1 MAPNG
6 RCIPCQCSPIGS
18 LSNICD
24 KQTGQCKCKEGITG
38 HDCSNCPPRH
48 VVTDTGCLNC
58 DDDCTGLLLDDVD
71 FLKSIVQEANL
82 TDVANLPWTR
92 LLYLTKNLNRTV
104 HNMNIFR
111 GRIRFAKDM
120 VNNFT
125 VNFDLETLA
134 DLLMLK
140 ARDLA
145 RQSPSVAID
154 AQTALGRAQNVKDL
168 IADLW
173 QLILNI
179 IAQLKRF
186 GVDAHDPLGSATERM
201 LEESE
206 RILLE
211 LRHRDFGP
219 HRGAGDNE
227 LKWARFLLEKVRRM
241 LTERNQTGPYTDRLD
256 KLLRLLNEIYE
267 LINKKIFPET
277 RQALTTLAP
286 LRPKVRAIYE
296 QIDNSSRNAET
307 ANVTLVEARDL
318 LEKIRAE
325 LYDTKMKFAAL
336 PGLVAQMVNLTEVI
350 EQRRS
355 ILARL
360 NPDYEERYVKPCM
373 EHAEALM
380 RRVDELARL
389 FNQTKDMAEFALRA
403 AQVYENIIKAIQ
415 EAELAAQ
422 QAKKAAEE
430 AYKHVF
436 PDGDESLLEKA
447 IASRKRSEELLRQA
461 DELAKRL
468 FKLHEDLLERRRML
482 EEIDSLLE
490 SGRHDLE
497 YIKAALDALPK
508 DLARDLHLMIDRLR
522 SLLSTLERTHG
533 RVDDLAARIDG
544 LRGKLEGL
552 RAATT
557 TGLDGPKDQ
566 IEQTLRMIQQ
576 AKEGLVRVETKMTV
590 VDRLRSG
597 LDLNL
602 RDLKM
607 KITLARQKAASIR
620 ISLGADR
627 ENTCIRTYEADIEP
641 SFTNNIVL
649 YYAIKHEHQQD
660 ALLLY
665 LGARP
670 SNNGQMSN
678 DFMAV
683 EMKNRKIRFIWSTG
697 KSERI
702 IKHQLPIATNDAQLN
717 KDSKWYKIEVKR
729 FGSVANLTVQRVPDA
744 NTQDPFEVSES
755 LQSSDESVAKRMDL
769 DRNSYFYIGGLPPDL
784 MQPSRLIQARSF
796 AGCLYELHLDGKKV
810 GLWNFTSNIGCDAC
824 KEGAT
829 EPIDPTM
836 YNFNDEF
843 GYGRT
848 SQARG
853 YSPSTYLVSFSF
865 RSFDEDALL
874 FFTANPLTRDY
885 VAIYLKDGKVYYETH
900 FGTGRSASSGSGSG
914 TTLTV
919 VSAEKVNTGGWVQLR
934 AEREL
939 DYAVLDLGN
948 GRITEKKLAGGNAA
962 AAAANLDLSRAEV
975 YFGGVTPNFSTAEY
989 PGVVFSSFVGCMNS
1003 PQIGTTPIN
1012 LQRIQ
1017 SFGIE
1022 PGCLNRP
1029 IRVASFR
1036 GDGFLELDGRP
1047 LKEDKVEFSFTFKTT
1062 RKSGILLLSTFEGK
1076 SRAKEEVSAVLKS

>member
-1 MAPNG
+1 
-6 RCIPCQCSPIGS
+6 
-18 LSNICD
+18 
-24 KQTGQCKCKEGITG
+24 
-38 HDCSNCPPRH
+38 
-48 VVTDTGCLNC
+48 
-58 DDDCTGLLLDDVD
+58 
-71 FLKSIVQEANL
+71 
-82 TDVANLPWTR
+82 
-92 LLYLTKNLNRTV
+92 
-104 HNMNIFR
+104 
-111 GRIRFAKDM
+111 
-120 VNNFT
+120 
-125 VNFDLETLA
+125 
-134 DLLMLK
+134 
-140 ARDLA
+140 
-145 RQSPSVAID
+145 
-154 AQTALGRAQNVKDL
+154 
-168 IADLW
+168 
-173 QLILNI
+173 
-179 IAQLKRF
+179 
-186 GVDAHDPLGSATERM
+186 
-201 LEESE
+201 
-206 RILLE
+206 
-211 LRHRDFGP
+211 
-219 HRGAGDNE
+219 
-227 LKWARFLLEKVRRM
+227 
-241 LTERNQTGPYTDRLD
+241 
-256 KLLRLLNEIYE
+256 
-267 LINKKIFPET
+267 
-277 RQALTTLAP
+277 
-286 LRPKVRAIYE
+286 
-296 QIDNSSRNAET
+296 
-307 ANVTLVEARDL
+307 
-318 LEKIRAE
+318 
-325 LYDTKMKFAAL
+325 
-336 PGLVAQMVNLTEVI
+336 
-350 EQRRS
+350 
-355 ILARL
+355 
-360 NPDYEERYVKPCM
+360 
-373 EHAEALM
+373 
-380 RRVDELARL
+380 
-389 FNQTKDMAEFALRA
+389 
-403 AQVYENIIKAIQ
+403 
-415 EAELAAQ
+415 
-422 QAKKAAEE
+422 
-430 AYKHVF
+430 
-436 PDGDESLLEKA
+436 
-447 IASRKRSEELLRQA
+447 
-461 DELAKRL
+461 
-468 FKLHEDLLERRRML
+468 
-482 EEIDSLLE
+482 
-490 SGRHDLE
+490 
-497 YIKAALDALPK
+497 
-508 DLARDLHLMIDRLR
+508 
-522 SLLSTLERTHG
+522 
-533 RVDDLAARIDG
+533 
-544 LRGKLEGL
+544 
-552 RAATT
+552 
-557 TGLDGPKDQ
+557 
-566 IEQTLRMIQQ
+566 
-576 AKEGLVRVETKMTV
+576 
-590 VDRLRSG
+590 
-597 LDLNL
+597 
-602 RDLKM
+602 
-607 KITLARQKAASIR
+607 
-620 ISLGADR
+620 
-627 ENTCIRTYEADIEP
+627 
-641 SFTNNIVL
+641 
-649 YYAIKHEHQQD
+649 
-660 ALLLY
+660 
-665 LGARP
+665 
-670 SNNGQMSN
+670 MSN

-1076 SRAKEEVSAVLKS
+1076 SRAKEEHYYFFYISNGMLEVRLNGGGGSETFYHFEGVNVADGRYHTVTCIKDGRRFSIYMDDEFESPPQKLVKARGIDAPPTGGLFIGGTPYGFNSVNKGYATNFHGVIRDMVFDSKLLSFNKPVQFRGVGIGREGGSLDWGWGGTDVLAGTINRGHVKATSTSTSQHSNVSPKQPPPSSLLYDDLYDQMMSIPAEHYGHSSACASPHHAMLTTTAMDAMAFGDSRRSANSSYIQLPTEDNEFYADFSLSFAFRSFYPNGILFTLARGSHHNQQQQSSSRSTPGKPVFVVALVDGTVLLRMKMSDRHYVELHSSSTRKLNDGKWHHVLAGRKKLSLWMNVDLKDRVENSKPKRRLALKRGIQAFIGGLPEEFAIFGASNAGGQSSAENELQTATNNGAVSASATFLPTLEGFKGCVRKVLLNDRAIDFRSLPRLPDGVGTCFTEIEKGSYFPGVEGASFAVYDDAFNLGLKADISFDFRTTRQEGVLLALANGSALTGQTPSLAVELTTED